1 MMANEKEPEAEFT
14 LPQEGH
20 GLSLNYAVLAF
31 ISTLIGAGI
40 LGAPFI
46 FYQFGIL
53 CGIVIMIFFAVLQSN
68 TLRLLLYSK
77 DLLPG
82 KPESMFE
89 IGYLLFQRKSIFVI
103 STVLVLYSLGLII
116 AYLVVLS

>member
-1 MMANEKEPEAEFT
+1 MANEKEPEAEFT